1 MDENNMP
8 IYLVSLVETMRKY
21 PEMMSME
28 GIFRKAGSVE
38 EQEEI
43 IHNLPVLNK
52 VSTIKMP

>member
-1 MDENNMP
+1 MP